1 MAQDIKVFISSVQR
15 EFANERRQLCDYI
28 RTDALL
34 GQFFLPF
41 IFEDMPAS
49 EVSAQK
55 AYLTQAAECHIYIGI
70 FGTQY
75 GYEDAEGVSP
85 TEREYDTATAHFAHR
100 LTYTLRTDEPRH
112 PKEQAFISKVE
123 QDVVRRNFA
132 TYEELRTAVYNSLI
146 DYLVQKEVI
155 RRVPFDAAA
164 HPVATYDDIDP
175 DRVRT
180 FVNKAKEKRN
190 FPLTFADGMEKI
202 FSSIHVLTDDGRLTN
217 SALLLFAKDPQRFF
231 RTSEVRCAQFYGT
244 VVEKPIRN
252 YQVFTGS
259 LFEMIDKAVGFVMSR
274 IDARVGTR
282 DHSADAPVDYELPE
296 SAVAEAIANA
306 VAHRDYTS
314 NASVQVMLF
323 RDRVEIWNPGRLPDG
338 FTVQKL
344 REIHSSEPTNPV
356 IAHPLFLAGYIEHLG
371 TGTTDM
377 ITACEGYG
385 LRTPE
390 FRQAEDFRTI
400 IYRKQ
405 KVSDLNPKVSD
416 SRQKVSDFRPKVSDF
431 DEKVTKLGG
440 KVTNFDSEKVT
451 NLDEKVTEF
460 GEKVLELG
468 EKSNRVQQKSNRV
481 RLTAKQRKVLEFCD
495 VMPRTAQEILEM
507 IGVKYHTKTVL
518 QYTTKLVLMGVLR
531 PTTTTPNAPNRKYI
545 TAHGDDVPEI
555 EDGKST
561 AKSNKED

>member
-1 MAQDIKVFISSVQR
+1 MAQEIKVFISSVQR
-15 EFANERRQLCDYI
+15 EFAEERRLLCDYI

-34 GQFFLPF
+34 GKFFVPF

-55 AYLTQAAECHIYIGI
+55 AYLTQAAGCHIYLGI

-75 GYEDAEGVSP
+75 GYEDAEGISP

-100 LTYTLRTDEPRH
+100 LTYTLLTNEPRH

-123 QDVVRRNFA
+123 QDVVRRGFA
-132 TYEELRTAVYNSLI
+132 TYEELRTAVYTSLI
-146 DYLVQKEVI
+146 DYLVQKEII

-164 HPVATYDDIDP
+164 HPTATYDDIDTE
-175 DRVRT
+175 RVRT

-202 FSSIHVLTDDGRLTN
+202 FTGIHV
-217 SALLLFAKDPQRFF
+217 F

-244 VVEKPIRN
+244 KVEKPIRN

-282 DHSADAPVDYELPE
+282 DHSVDAPVDYELPE

-306 VAHRDYTS
+306 VAHRDYAS

-344 REIHSSEPTNPV
+344 REVHSSEPTNPV

-377 ITACEGYG
+377 ITACKQYG
-385 LRTPE
+385 LLEPE

-400 IYRKQ
+400 IYRKG
-405 KVSDLNPKVSD
+405 KESDPN
-416 SRQKVSDFRPKVSDF
+416 
-431 DEKVTKLGG
+431 
-440 KVTNFDSEKVT
+440 EKVT
-451 NLDEKVTEF
+451 NLSEKVTELDK
-460 GEKVLELG
+460 KVIELD
-468 EKSNRVQQKSNRV
+468 EKSNRVTSKSNRV

-495 VMPRTAQEILEM
+495 EMPRTAQEILEM
-507 IGVKYHTKTVL
+507 VGVKYQTRTVL
-518 QYTTKLVLMGVLR
+518 QYTTKLVLMGLLR
-531 PTTTTPNAPNRKYI
+531 PTTTTPNDPNRKYI
-545 TAHGDDVPEI
+545 TAHREEQGDNNQKQE
-555 EDGKST
+555 
-561 AKSNKED
+561 

>member
-1 MAQDIKVFISSVQR
+1 MGDIKVFISSVQR
-15 EFANERRQLCDYI
+15 EFACERRLLCDYI
-28 RTDALL
+28 RTDSLL
-34 GQFFLPF
+34 GRFFVPF

-55 AYLTQAAECHIYIGI
+55 AYLAQAAESHIYLGI

-75 GYEDAEGVSP
+75 GYEDSEGVSP
-85 TEREYDTATAHFAHR
+85 TEREYDTAKAHFVHR
-100 LTYTLRTDEPRH
+100 LVYTLRTESKRE
-112 PKEQAFISKVE
+112 PKEQVFVKKVE
-123 QDVVRRNFA
+123 QELVRRSFT

-146 DYLVQKEVI
+146 DYLEQKEFI
-155 RRVPFDAAA
+155 RKAPFDAAA

-175 DRVRT
+175 ERVRT
-180 FVNKAKEKRN
+180 FINRAKEKRN

-202 FSSIHVLTDDGRLTN
+202 FSGIHVLTDDGRLTN

-244 VVEKPIRN
+244 KVEKPIRN
-252 YQVFTGS
+252 YQVFAGS

-344 REIHSSEPTNPV
+344 REMHSSEPTNPV

-371 TGTTDM
+371 TGTTDL
-377 ITACEGYG
+377 IAACEQYG
-385 LRTPE
+385 LQTPE
-390 FRQAEDFRTI
+390 FYQAEDFRTV
-400 IYRKQ
+400 IYRKT
-405 KVSDLNPKVSD
+405 KVSDP
-416 SRQKVSDFRPKVSDF
+416 
-431 DEKVTKLGG
+431 DEKVT
-440 KVTNFDSEKVT
+440 NSSEKVT
-451 NLDEKVTEF
+451 NLDKKVTNLG
-460 GEKVLELG
+460 GEVTKHG
-468 EKSNRVQQKSNRV
+468 GKGDKM
-481 RLTAKQRKVLEFCD
+481 RLTAKQQKVLEFCNE
-495 VMPRTAQEILEM
+495 MPRTAQEILDM
-507 IGVKYHTKTVL
+507 LGVKNQTKTRQ
-518 QYTTKLVLMGVLR
+518 QYTTKLVMMGMLR
-531 PTTTTPNAPNRKYI
+531 PTTTASHDPNRKYI
-545 TAHGDDVPEI
+545 TSHGERDD
-555 EDGKST
+555 
-561 AKSNKED
+561 

>member
-1 MAQDIKVFISSVQR
+1 MTHEIKVFISSVQR
-15 EFANERRQLCDYI
+15 EFAKERRQLCDYI
-28 RTDALL
+28 RNDSLL
-34 GQFFLPF
+34 GQFFEPF

-49 EVSAQK
+49 EMSAQK
-55 AYLTQAAECHIYIGI
+55 AYLTQAAECHIYLGI

-75 GYEDAEGVSP
+75 GYVDAEGVSP
-85 TEREYDTATAHFAHR
+85 TEREYDTATEHFVHR
-100 LTYTLRTDEPRH
+100 LTYTLDTDKSRH
-112 PKEQAFISKVE
+112 PKEQAFINKVE
-123 QDVVRRNFA
+123 QNVVRRAFT

-146 DYLVQKEVI
+146 DYLVQKEII
-155 RRVPFDAAA
+155 RCVPFDAAS
-164 HPVATYDDIDP
+164 HPVATFNDIDLE
-175 DRVRT
+175 RVRT

-190 FPLTFADGMEKI
+190 FPLTFADGIGKI
-202 FSSIHVLTDDGRLTN
+202 LSSIHVLTDDGRLTN
-217 SALLLFAKDPQRFF
+217 SALLLFAKDPQQFF

-244 VVEKPIRN
+244 KVEKPIRN

-282 DHSADAPVDYELPE
+282 DHSVDAPVDYELPE

-323 RDRVEIWNPGRLPDG
+323 RDRLEIWNPGRLPKG

-377 ITACEGYG
+377 ITACEEYG
-385 LRTPE
+385 LRAPD
-390 FRQAEDFRTI
+390 FRQVDDFRTI
-400 IYRKQ
+400 IYRKT
-405 KVSDLNPKVSD
+405 KVSDLN
-416 SRQKVSDFRPKVSDF
+416 
-431 DEKVTKLGG
+431 
-440 KVTNFDSEKVT
+440 EKVT
-451 NLDEKVTEF
+451 NLNEKVTE
-460 GEKVLELG
+460 LD

-481 RLTAKQRKVLEFCD
+481 HLTAKQRKVLAFCD
-495 VMPRTAQEILEM
+495 EIPRTAQEILEM
-507 IGVKYHTKTVL
+507 IGVKYQTRTVF

-531 PTTTTPNAPNRKYI
+531 PTTTSPNDPNRKYI
-545 TAHGDDVPEI
+545 TTHNE
-555 EDGKST
+555 SQ
-561 AKSNKED
+561 S

>member
-1 MAQDIKVFISSVQR
+1 MEIVKVFISSVQR
-15 EFANERRQLCDYI
+15 EFAKERRMLCDYI
-28 RTDALL
+28 RNDSLL
-34 GQFFLPF
+34 GRFFEPF

-55 AYLTQAAECHIYIGI
+55 AYLTQAAECHIYLGI
-70 FGTQY
+70 FGVQY
-75 GYEDAEGVSP
+75 GNEDTEGISP
-85 TEREYDTATAHFAHR
+85 TEREYDTASAHFAYR
-100 LTYTLRTDEPRH
+100 LAYTLRTDTQRH
-112 PKEQAFISKVE
+112 PKEQAFIRKVE
-123 QDVVRRNFA
+123 QNVVRRSF
-132 TYEELRTAVYNSLI
+132 TSYEELRTAVYNSLV
-146 DYLVQKEVI
+146 DYLTSKEII

-164 HPVATYDDIDP
+164 HPVATYNDIDTEK
-175 DRVRT
+175 VRT
-180 FVNKAKEKRN
+180 FVNKAREKRN
-190 FPLTFADGMEKI
+190 FPLTFADGVEKI

-217 SALLLFAKDPQRFF
+217 SALLLFAKDPQQFF

-244 VVEKPIRN
+244 QVEKPIRN

-282 DHSADAPVDYELPE
+282 DHSVDAPVDYELPE

-377 ITACEGYG
+377 IAACEQYG
-385 LRTPE
+385 LCTPE

-400 IYRKQ
+400 IYRKE
-405 KVSDLNPKVSD
+405 KVSKLGEKVSKLGE
-416 SRQKVSDFRPKVSDF
+416 KVSK
-431 DEKVTKLGG
+431 
-440 KVTNFDSEKVT
+440 
-451 NLDEKVTEF
+451 LDEK
-460 GEKVLELG
+460 
-468 EKSNRVQQKSNRV
+468 SVQAK
-481 RLTAKQRKVLEFCD
+481 LTAKQRKVLEFCNET
-495 VMPRTAQEILEM
+495 PRTAIEILEM
-507 IGVKYHTKTVL
+507 LGIKNHNKTRQ
-518 QYTTKLVLMGVLR
+518 QYTTKLVLMGLLR
-531 PTTTTPNAPNRKYI
+531 PTSTIPNDPNRKYI
-545 TAHGDDVPEI
+545 TAHDE
-555 EDGKST
+555 
-561 AKSNKED
+561 

>member
-1 MAQDIKVFISSVQR
+1 MAQEIKVFISSVQR
-15 EFANERRQLCDYI
+15 EFAEERRLLCDYI

-34 GQFFLPF
+34 GKFFVPF

-55 AYLTQAAECHIYIGI
+55 AYLTQAAGCHIYLGI

-75 GYEDAEGVSP
+75 GYEDAEGISP

-100 LTYTLRTDEPRH
+100 LTYTLLTNEPRH

-123 QDVVRRNFA
+123 QDVVRRGFA
-132 TYEELRTAVYNSLI
+132 TYEELRTAVYTSLI
-146 DYLVQKEVI
+146 DYLVQKEII

-164 HPVATYDDIDP
+164 HPTATYDDIDTE
-175 DRVRT
+175 RVRT

-202 FSSIHVLTDDGRLTN
+202 FTGIHVLTDDGRLTN

-244 VVEKPIRN
+244 KVEKPIRN

-282 DHSADAPVDYELPE
+282 DHSVDAPVDYELPE

-306 VAHRDYTS
+306 VAHRDYAS

-344 REIHSSEPTNPV
+344 REVHSSEPTNPV

-377 ITACEGYG
+377 ITACKQYG
-385 LRTPE
+385 LLEPE

-400 IYRKQ
+400 IYRKG
-405 KVSDLNPKVSD
+405 KESDPNEKATNP
-416 SRQKVSDFRPKVSDF
+416 
-431 DEKVTKLGG
+431 G
-440 KVTNFDSEKVT
+440 
-451 NLDEKVTEF
+451 EKVTELDK
-460 GEKVLELG
+460 KVIELD
-468 EKSNRVQQKSNRV
+468 EKSNRVTSKSNRV

-495 VMPRTAQEILEM
+495 EMPRTAQEILEM
-507 IGVKYHTKTVL
+507 VGVKYQTRTVL
-518 QYTTKLVLMGVLR
+518 QYTTKLVLMGLLR
-531 PTTTTPNAPNRKYI
+531 PTTTTPNDPNRKYI
-545 TAHGDDVPEI
+545 TAHR
-555 EDGKST
+555 
-561 AKSNKED
+561 

>member
-1 MAQDIKVFISSVQR
+1 MGDIKVFISSVQQ
-15 EFANERRQLCDYI
+15 EFAKERRLLCDYI

-34 GQFFLPF
+34 GQFFVPF

-55 AYLTQAAECHIYIGI
+55 AYLAQAAECHIYIGI
-70 FGTQY
+70 LGIHY

-85 TEREYDTATAHFAHR
+85 TEREYDIATVHFAHR
-100 LTYTLRTDEPRH
+100 LIYMLRTDVPRH
-112 PKEQAFISKVE
+112 PKEQVFINKVE
-123 QDVVRRNFA
+123 QDVVRRSFA
-132 TYEELRTAVYNSLI
+132 TYDELRTAVYNSLI
-146 DYLVQKEVI
+146 DYLVQKEII

-164 HPVATYDDIDP
+164 HQVATYEDIDVE
-175 DRVRT
+175 RVRT

-190 FPLTFADGMEKI
+190 FPLTFADGMDKI
-202 FSSIHVLTDDGRLTN
+202 FSGIHVLTDDGRLTN
-217 SALLLFAKDPQRFF
+217 SALLLFGKDPQRFF

-244 VVEKPIRN
+244 KIEKPIRN
-252 YQVFTGS
+252 YQVFSGS

-282 DHSADAPVDYELPE
+282 DHSVDAPVDYELPE

-323 RDRVEIWNPGRLPDG
+323 RDRLEIWNPGKLPNG

-344 REIHSSEPTNPV
+344 HEVHSSEPTNPV

-377 ITACEGYG
+377 IAACEQYG

-400 IYRKQ
+400 IYRKE
-405 KVSDLNPKVSD
+405 KVSDPDKKVSD
-416 SRQKVSDFRPKVSDF
+416 RNKKVSDPDKKVSDC
-431 DEKVTKLGG
+431 D
-440 KVTNFDSEKVT
+440 
-451 NLDEKVTEF
+451 
-460 GEKVLELG
+460 
-468 EKSNRVQQKSNRV
+468 EKSNDV
-481 RLTAKQRKVLEFCD
+481 RITTKQLKVLEFCNET
-495 VMPRTAQEILEM
+495 PRTAREIIDM
-507 IGVKYHTKTVL
+507 VGVKYHTRTL
-518 QYTTKLVLMGVLR
+518 DQYINKLVYAGLLR
-531 PTTTTPNAPNRKYI
+531 PTNAKSHNQNRKYI
-545 TAHGDDVPEI
+545 TAHNFVE
-555 EDGKST
+555 
-561 AKSNKED
+561 